1 MPDYTKF
8 ATSTLSVAST
18 SGDEYTVKCLFHD
31 DGNASMQF
39 NIRSGLYLCLAG
51 DTGVVTWDGI
61 TPIRELAGTSPKL
74 LTSAGWQVAPIQ
86 SFGMQ
91 RLWEV
96 NLSRNGVKKT
106 IYATKEHRWFAITG
120 HTPGRIAGSKADNPL
135 PPPIGGD
142 RRREFSTDKLLPGY
156 ALATVTLPNGQNTK
170 PSPWGIAH
178 GAVYGDG
185 CVTPAGWSRITLYG
199 EKDAVL
205 AKYFPLSPTYIHD
218 QPGYNVKGLIVDR
231 LPRFF
236 KSLPSLDEPATYL
249 FGWLAGYFAADGSV
263 SATGHPSL
271 ASANKD
277 NLRFVR
283 KLCNRLGIKT
293 YGISQQVR
301 TGYGKEPTPLYSL
314 SFVRSTLN
322 ESFFLIDAH
331 RERWLAASKVKE
343 RQRWVVESVKE
354 TDRVEEVFCAVVPTT
369 HDFVLEDH
377 ILTGNCWSCGAKGNI
392 VKLQKHL
399 GVMGI
404 DTTPDLD
411 DLRKKIQELTNPT
424 TTPTLAEHT
433 LQRYKFPTDYW
444 TVKRRFSDDA
454 IRLFQL
460 GYDPLEDHAIIPV
473 RNFNSELISIIRR
486 DLDPKAF
493 IRYRN
498 GKKFP
503 RKSTLFGAW
512 LVAKYPTDTVVVC
525 EGPLDAISVWSAG
538 IPAVAQFGSSM
549 SEEQRMILMQLGV
562 TKVVL
567 FYDNDRS
574 GRGATQQAYELLRG
588 EFLVHRV
595 MYRKSDGKD
604 PGEMS
609 RASIER
615 RVEKATRVL

>member
-1 MPDYTKF
+1 
-8 ATSTLSVAST
+8 
-18 SGDEYTVKCLFHD
+18 
-31 DGNASMQF
+31 MQF
-39 NIRSGLYLCLAG
+39 N
-51 DTGVVTWDGI
+51 
-61 TPIRELAGTSPKL
+61 
-74 LTSAGWQVAPIQ
+74 
-86 SFGMQ
+86 
-91 RLWEV
+91 
-96 NLSRNGVKKT
+96 
-106 IYATKEHRWFAITG
+106 
-120 HTPGRIAGSKADNPL
+120 
-135 PPPIGGD
+135 
-142 RRREFSTDKLLPGY
+142 
-156 ALATVTLPNGQNTK
+156 
-170 PSPWGIAH
+170 
-178 GAVYGDG
+178 
-185 CVTPAGWSRITLYG
+185 
-199 EKDAVL
+199 
-205 AKYFPLSPTYIHD
+205 
-218 QPGYNVKGLIVDR
+218 
-231 LPRFF
+231 
-236 KSLPSLDEPATYL
+236 
-249 FGWLAGYFAADGSV
+249 
-263 SATGHPSL
+263 
-271 ASANKD
+271 
-277 NLRFVR
+277 
-283 KLCNRLGIKT
+283 
-293 YGISQQVR
+293 VR
-301 TGYGKEPTPLYSL
+301 TGLY
-314 SFVRSTLN
+314 
-322 ESFFLIDAH
+322 I
-331 RERWLAASKVKE
+331 
-343 RQRWVVESVKE
+343 
-354 TDRVEEVFCAVVPTT
+354 
-369 HDFVLEDH
+369 
-377 ILTGNCWSCGAKGNI
+377 CWSCGAKGNI

-404 DTTPDLD
+404 DNTPDLD

-424 TTPTLAEHT
+424 EAPTLSEHT

-473 RNFNSELISIIRR
+473 RNFNSELISVIRR

-549 SEEQRMILMQLGV
+549 SDEQRMILMQLGV

>member
-31 DGNASMQF
+31 DSSPSMQF
-39 NIRSGLYLCLAG
+39 N
-51 DTGVVTWDGI
+51 
-61 TPIRELAGTSPKL
+61 
-74 LTSAGWQVAPIQ
+74 
-86 SFGMQ
+86 
-91 RLWEV
+91 
-96 NLSRNGVKKT
+96 
-106 IYATKEHRWFAITG
+106 
-120 HTPGRIAGSKADNPL
+120 
-135 PPPIGGD
+135 
-142 RRREFSTDKLLPGY
+142 
-156 ALATVTLPNGQNTK
+156 
-170 PSPWGIAH
+170 
-178 GAVYGDG
+178 
-185 CVTPAGWSRITLYG
+185 
-199 EKDAVL
+199 
-205 AKYFPLSPTYIHD
+205 
-218 QPGYNVKGLIVDR
+218 
-231 LPRFF
+231 
-236 KSLPSLDEPATYL
+236 
-249 FGWLAGYFAADGSV
+249 
-263 SATGHPSL
+263 
-271 ASANKD
+271 
-277 NLRFVR
+277 
-283 KLCNRLGIKT
+283 
-293 YGISQQVR
+293 VR
-301 TGYGKEPTPLYSL
+301 TGLY
-314 SFVRSTLN
+314 
-322 ESFFLIDAH
+322 I
-331 RERWLAASKVKE
+331 
-343 RQRWVVESVKE
+343 
-354 TDRVEEVFCAVVPTT
+354 
-369 HDFVLEDH
+369 
-377 ILTGNCWSCGAKGNI
+377 CWSCGAKGNI

-404 DTTPDLD
+404 DNTPDLD

-424 TTPTLAEHT
+424 EAPTLSEHT

-473 RNFNSELISIIRR
+473 RNFNSELISVIRR